1 MARGDTGVQP
11 GSTAMLVLAVLKDQE
26 LYGYRIIEELAARSQ
41 NVFQLKEGT
50 LYPLLH
56 AMEKEKLLKGRE
68 APAPNGRTRRYY
80 RITKEGLRVLE
91 EKEAAWHTYAD
102 AVGRVLRGGAC
113 CAGT

>member
-56 AMEKEKLLKGRE
+56 AM
-68 APAPNGRTRRYY
+68 
-80 RITKEGLRVLE
+80 
-91 EKEAAWHTYAD
+91 
-102 AVGRVLRGGAC
+102 GGTSC
-113 CAGT
+113 

>member
-1 MARGDTGVQP
+1 MQI
-11 GSTAMLVLAVLKDQE
+11 
-26 LYGYRIIEELAARSQ
+26 LYRVSISIELAARSQ

-80 RITKEGLRVLE
+80 RITKEWLRVLE
-91 EKEAAWHTYAD
+91 EKEAAWHTYAG
-102 AVGRVLRGGAC
+102 AVTAVL
-113 CAGT
+113 AGT

>member
-91 EKEAAWHTYAD
+91 EKEAAWHTYAG
-102 AVGRVLRGGAC
+102 AVRAVL
-113 CAGT
+113 AGT

>member
-26 LYGYRIIEELAARSQ
+26 LYGYRIIEELARRSQ

-56 AMEKEKLLKGRE
+56 AMEKEKLLQGRE

-80 RITKEGLRVLE
+80 RITREGLRVLE
-91 EKEAAWHTYAD
+91 EKASAWHAYAG
-102 AVGRVLRGGAC
+102 AVTAVLAGA
-113 CAGT
+113 

>member
-91 EKEAAWHTYAD
+91 EKEAA
-102 AVGRVLRGGAC
+102 
-113 CAGT
+113 

>member
-56 AMEKEKLLKGRE
+56 AME
-68 APAPNGRTRRYY
+68 
-80 RITKEGLRVLE
+80 
-91 EKEAAWHTYAD
+91 
-102 AVGRVLRGGAC
+102 
-113 CAGT
+113 

>member
-1 MARGDTGVQP
+1 MPRGDTGVQP

-26 LYGYRIIEELAARSQ
+26 LYGYRIIEELARRSQ

-56 AMEKEKLLKGRE
+56 TLEKEKLLQGRE

-80 RITKEGLRVLE
+80 RITQEGLRVLE
-91 EKEAAWHTYAD
+91 EKEAAWHTYAG
-102 AVGRVLRGGAC
+102 AVTAVLAGA
-113 CAGT
+113 

>member
-26 LYGYRIIEELAARSQ
+26 LYGYRIIEELARRSQ

-68 APAPNGRTRRYY
+68 ARAPTAAPGATTASPGRGSGFWRRRRPPGIPTPAP
-80 RITKEGLRVLE
+80 
-91 EKEAAWHTYAD
+91 
-102 AVGRVLRGGAC
+102 
-113 CAGT
+113 

>member
-1 MARGDTGVQP
+1 MARSDKSSLP
-11 GSTAMLVLAVLKDQE
+11 GGTAMLVLALLKDQE

-56 AMEKEKLLKGRE
+56 AMETEKLLKGRE

-80 RITKEGLRVLE
+80 RITKEGRRVLE
-91 EKEAAWHTYAD
+91 EKEAAWHTYAG
-102 AVGRVLRGGAC
+102 AVTAVL
-113 CAGT
+113 AGT

>member
-56 AMEKEKLLKGRE
+56 AMEKEKLL
-68 APAPNGRTRRYY
+68 
-80 RITKEGLRVLE
+80 
-91 EKEAAWHTYAD
+91 
-102 AVGRVLRGGAC
+102 
-113 CAGT
+113 

>member
-68 APAPNGRTRRYY
+68 APAPNGRARRYY

-91 EKEAAWHTYAD
+91 EKEAGRHTYAG
-102 AVGRVLRGGAC
+102 AVTAVL
-113 CAGT
+113 AGT

>member
-1 MARGDTGVQP
+1 MKSREKGAPP
-11 GSTAMLVLAVLKDQE
+11 GSTAMLVLSLLKGE
-26 LYGYRIIEELAARSQ
+26 EMYGYQIIEELAARSQ

-56 AMEKEKLLKGRE
+56 TMEREKLLRGRE

-91 EKEAAWHTYAD
+91 EKEAAWHTYAG
-102 AVGRVLRGGAC
+102 AVTAVLAGA
-113 CAGT
+113 

>member
-1 MARGDTGVQP
+1 MSRKETGVLP

-56 AMEKEKLLKGRE
+56 TLEAQGLVRSFDGR
-68 APAPNGRTRRYY
+68 AAGRVRRYY
-80 RITKEGLRVLE
+80 HIT
-91 EKEAAWHTYAD
+91 EAGRAALAEQAEAWATYAG
-102 AVGRVLRGGAC
+102 AVKGILEGGVLC
-113 CAGT
+113 GT

>member
-26 LYGYRIIEELAARSQ
+26 LYGYRIIEELARRSQ

-56 AMEKEKLLKGRE
+56 AMEKDKLLQGRE

-80 RITKEGLRVLE
+80 RITRAGLRVLE
-91 EKEAAWHTYAD
+91 EKEAAWHAYAG
-102 AVGRVLRGGAC
+102 AVTAVL
-113 CAGT
+113 AGT

>member
-26 LYGYRIIEELAARSQ
+26 LYGYRIIEELARRSQ

-56 AMEKEKLLKGRE
+56 AMEKEKLLQGRE

-80 RITKEGLRVLE
+80 RITREGLRVLE
-91 EKEAAWHTYAD
+91 EKASAWHTYAG
-102 AVGRVLRGGAC
+102 AVTAVL
-113 CAGT
+113 AGT

>member
-56 AMEKEKLLKGRE
+56 AMEKDKLLKGRE

-80 RITKEGLRVLE
+80 RITKRGLQVLA
-91 EKEAAWHTYAD
+91 EKEAAWHTYAG
-102 AVGRVLRGGAC
+102 AVTAVLAGA
-113 CAGT
+113 

>member
-26 LYGYRIIEELAARSQ
+26 LYGYRIIEELANRSQ

-68 APAPNGRTRRYY
+68 APAPNGRARRYY

-91 EKEAAWHTYAD
+91 EKTEEWRLYAH
-102 AVGRVLRGGAC
+102 AVSAVLAGG
-113 CAGT
+113 